1 MNFLGILKQYGPVIA
16 GTVGAVYALRQVG
29 FSTNAG
35 NSTGY

>member
-1 MNFLGILKQYGPVIA
+1 MNFVALLKQFGPVIA

-29 FSTNAG
+29 FFTNAG